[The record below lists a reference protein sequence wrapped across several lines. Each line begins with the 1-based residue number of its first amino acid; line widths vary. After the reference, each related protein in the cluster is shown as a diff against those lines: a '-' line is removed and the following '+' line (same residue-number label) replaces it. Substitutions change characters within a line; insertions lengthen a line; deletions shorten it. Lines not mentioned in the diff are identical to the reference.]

1 MPGLNMYSRR
11 LCQFDTPT
19 NTRGEKTI
27 VKLAVWSIESQQDE
41 SGREPRI
48 PQQIKRSKIELEKHL
63 EDWIVN
69 DVTLIGEGLTLVG
82 RQVLIDDGK
91 LDLLAIDTR
100 DRWVVIEI
108 KRGQLND
115 STLAQALYYA
125 SSLVKL
131 EVNELSRKVASGL
144 SQFGDED
151 ALSARVTELL
161 DGEGAEREIALLLV
175 GTGVHPG
182 LERMIEFLGRF
193 GIPVGIVNFEVF
205 ELEDGLKLM
214 IREVIDEPS
223 KPPSPRRTYTVEAI
237 SQMARDAGVS
247 KPFERFVNMAQEADL
262 AVQPNKM
269 SVTIAP
275 MANLTKFLMYA
286 RPRTGGL
293 VIEVGPR
300 AFAKWHSWIDVD
312 EATNMLGKYEEGAYF
327 SGVALDERL
336 TQIEGFLTKNFPKP
350 EAH

>member
-1 MPGLNMYSRR
+1 M
-11 LCQFDTPT
+11 
-19 NTRGEKTI
+19 
-27 VKLAVWSIESQQDE
+27 KLAVWSIESQQDE

>member
-1 MPGLNMYSRR
+1 
-11 LCQFDTPT
+11 
-19 NTRGEKTI
+19 
-27 VKLAVWSIESQQDE
+27 VKLAAWSIESQPDE
-41 SGREPRI
+41 SGCEPRI
-48 PQQIKRSKIELEKHL
+48 PQQIKHSKIELEKHL
-63 EDWIVN
+63 EDWIVK

-82 RQVLIDDGK
+82 HQVLIDDGK
-91 LDLLAIDTR
+91 LDLLALDTR

-125 SSLVKL
+125 SSLARL
-131 EVNELSRKVASGL
+131 EADELYEKIAPDL

-182 LERMIEFLGRF
+182 LERVIDFLGRF

-205 ELEDGLKLM
+205 KLEDGPKLM
-214 IREVIDEPS
+214 IREVMDEPS
-223 KPPSPRRTYTVEAI
+223 QPSSPRRKYTVKAI
-237 SQMARDAGVS
+237 CQMARDADVS
-247 KPFERFVNMAQEADL
+247 KPFERFVTMAREAKL

-275 MANLTKFLMYA
+275 MANRTRFLMYA
-286 RPRTGGL
+286 KPRDGGL
-293 VIEVGPR
+293 VIEVGPNS
-300 AFAKWHSWIDVD
+300 FAKWHPWIDVD
-312 EATNMLGKYEEGAYF
+312 EAAEMLGKFQANAYF
-327 SGVALDERL
+327 TGAKLDERL
-336 TQIEGFLTKNFPKP
+336 NQIEQFLTKNFPKP
-350 EAH
+350 KAH